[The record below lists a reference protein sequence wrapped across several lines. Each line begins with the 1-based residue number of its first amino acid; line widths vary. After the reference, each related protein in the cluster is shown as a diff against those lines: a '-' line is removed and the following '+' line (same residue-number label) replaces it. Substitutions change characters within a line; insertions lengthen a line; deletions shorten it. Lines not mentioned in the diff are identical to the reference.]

1 MRFKEV
7 IKTKLI
13 KIIRGIAWSI
23 DNEYNKFK
31 LLSLREMS
39 STSKGCV
46 FSNHKG
52 KYTKE
57 GWGEKKEEK
66 I

>member
-7 IKTKLI
+7 IRTKLI
-13 KIIRGIAWSI
+13 KIIGGIAWSI
-23 DNEYNKFK
+23 DNEYKKFR

-46 FSNHKG
+46 FSNHNG
-52 KYTKE
+52 KYKNK